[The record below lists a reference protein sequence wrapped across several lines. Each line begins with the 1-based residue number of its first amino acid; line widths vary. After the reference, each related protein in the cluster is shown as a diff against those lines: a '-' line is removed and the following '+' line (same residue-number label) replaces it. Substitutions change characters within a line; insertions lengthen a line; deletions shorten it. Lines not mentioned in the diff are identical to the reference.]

1 MPTSV
6 DHKSTHAHTQP
17 DTHSAHTP
25 IPQRGRSI
33 AKTLLFTSISNND
46 KGEKAGNSSKPQENP
61 WQSSSICISCAAEP
75 KVHAHSPTHTHTQA
89 HTSLITLARAG
100 EHTHAS
106 YDECACDW
114 LDITHTPGWA
124 CVCGTRNEKPKNRQT
139 GNWKIIHYERLM
151 EIG

>member
-17 DTHSAHTP
+17 ETHSVNTP
-25 IPQRGRSI
+25 IRWRGRSV

-46 KGEKAGNSSKPQENP
+46 DEEKAGNLSKPQENP
-61 WQSSSICISCAAEP
+61 WQSSSICISCAAER
-75 KVHAHSPTHTHTQA
+75 KVHAHSLT
-89 HTSLITLARAG
+89 HTSLVTLARAG
-100 EHTHAS
+100 GHTHAS
-106 YDECACDW
+106 NDECACDW

-124 CVCGTRNEKPKNRQT
+124 CVFGARNEKPKNRQT